1 MARIRSSNFRVGAI
15 FMHRVPLGQSG
26 LSVHPLV
33 FGTLPMGPLQANLS
47 PQEGGKL
54 IRHALEAGVT
64 LLDTAEL
71 YGSYP
76 HIRAALEGYRGE
88 VYIATKTHAPDPVTA
103 RGHIEKALRE
113 LARERLDIVHLHA
126 ARLADP
132 FHERAAVLEL
142 LQTLQQEGKIGIIG
156 MSSHYVS
163 AIRKAIDHPEVAV
176 LHPLINRIGRGILD
190 GTAGDM
196 AAAIAAAARAGKG
209 IYAMKAL
216 AGGNLIASARES
228 LRYVRDQAGVH
239 AVALGMLSTR
249 EIDANL
255 AFLEGRAVDDERWQQ
270 LERRRRQLRIMNHF
284 CNGCGVCATAC
295 TEGGLHMIDGKAVVE
310 ADACVLCGYCSAAC
324 PEFIIRVV

>member
-1 MARIRSSNFRVGAI
+1 ML
-15 FMHRVPLGQSG
+15 RVPLGQTG
-26 LSVHPLV
+26 LSIHPLV
-33 FGTLPMGPLQANLS
+33 FGTLPMGPLQAKLT
-47 PQEGGKL
+47 PQAGGRL
-54 IRHALEAGVT
+54 IRHALEAGVN

-76 HIRAALEGYRGE
+76 HIRAALAGYRGE
-88 VYIATKTHAPDPVTA
+88 VCIATKTHAPDAATA

-113 LARERLDIVHLHA
+113 LGRERLDIVHLHA

-132 FHERAAVLEL
+132 FRERATVLDL
-142 LQTLQQEGKIGIIG
+142 LLELQQEGKIGLVG

-163 AIRKAIDHPEVAV
+163 AIRKAVDHPEIAV
-176 LHPLINRIGRGILD
+176 LHPLINRVGRGILD
-190 GTAGDM
+190 GTASDM
-196 AAAIAAAARAGKG
+196 AAAITAAAGAGKG

-228 LRYVRDQAGVH
+228 LTYVRDLQGVH

-255 AFLEGRAVDDERWQQ
+255 AFFEGRPGDAHRWQQ
-270 LERRRRQLRIMNHF
+270 LEGRRRQLRIMSQF
-284 CNGCGVCATAC
+284 CTGCSACATAC
-295 TEGGLHMIDGKAVVE
+295 SEGGLQLVDGKATVDT
-310 ADACVLCGYCSAAC
+310 DACVLCGYCAAAC

>member
-1 MARIRSSNFRVGAI
+1 
-15 FMHRVPLGQSG
+15 
-26 LSVHPLV
+26 
-33 FGTLPMGPLQANLS
+33 MGPLQANLS
-47 PQEGGKL
+47 PQEGGRL

-76 HIRAALEGYRGE
+76 HIRAALDSYRGE
-88 VYIATKTHAPDPVTA
+88 VYIATKTHAPDANTA

-113 LARERLDIVHLHA
+113 LGRERLDIVHLHA

-132 FHERAAVLEL
+132 FRERADVLAL
-142 LQTLQQEGKIGIIG
+142 LLKLQQEGKIGLVG

-190 GTAGDM
+190 GAASDM
-196 AAAIAAAARAGKG
+196 AAAIAAAALAGKG

-216 AGGNLIASARES
+216 AGGNLITSARES
-228 LRYVRDQAGVH
+228 LRYARNLPGVH
-239 AVALGMLSTR
+239 AIALGMLSTR

-255 AFLEGRAVDDERWQQ
+255 AFFEGRTVAAECWQQ
-270 LERRRRQLRIMNHF
+270 LEGRHRQLRIMNQF
-284 CNGCGVCATAC
+284 CKGCGACVTAC
-295 TEGGLHMIDGKAVVE
+295 SEGGLRLVEGKAEVD
-310 ADACVLCGYCSAAC
+310 ADACVLCGYCAAAC

>member
-1 MARIRSSNFRVGAI
+1 MQRVS
-15 FMHRVPLGQSG
+15 LGHSG

-47 PQEGGKL
+47 PQEGGRL

-76 HIRAALEGYRGE
+76 LIRAALDGYRGE
-88 VYIATKTHAPDPVTA
+88 VQIATKTHAPDAATA
-103 RGHIEKALRE
+103 RGHIEKALRA
-113 LARERLDIVHLHA
+113 LGRERLDIVHLHA

-132 FHERAAVLEL
+132 FRERAEVLEL
-142 LQTLQQEGKIGIIG
+142 LLTLQQQGKIGLVG

-163 AIRKAIDHPEVAV
+163 AIRKAIDHPEIAI
-176 LHPLINRIGRGILD
+176 LHPLINRTGRGILD
-190 GTAGDM
+190 GTASDM

-228 LRYVRDQAGVH
+228 LTYVRDLPGVH
-239 AVALGMLSTR
+239 AVALGMLSLR
-249 EIDANL
+249 EIDVNL
-255 AFLEGRAVDDERWQQ
+255 AFFERRTVDAESWRHLEG
-270 LERRRRQLRIMNHF
+270 RRRQLRIMNQF
-284 CNGCGVCATAC
+284 CMGCGACATAC
-295 TEGGLHMIDGKAVVE
+295 TEGGLHMVDGKAVVD
-310 ADACVLCGYCSAAC
+310 ADACVLCGYCAAAC